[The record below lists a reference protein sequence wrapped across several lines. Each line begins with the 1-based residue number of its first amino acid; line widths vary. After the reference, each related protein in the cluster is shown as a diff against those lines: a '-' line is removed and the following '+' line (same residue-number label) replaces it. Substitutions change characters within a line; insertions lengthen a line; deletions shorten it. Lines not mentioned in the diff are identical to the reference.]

1 MLVYFKYPKLNAGVV
16 SERKDV
22 YMYSMFLD
30 LRIYNEQH
38 NSWIDICV
46 SPTFTMKTVIQITNN
61 LETWI
66 LQTFSHI
73 S

>member
-1 MLVYFKYPKLNAGVV
+1 MLVYFKYPKLKAGVV

-38 NSWIDICV
+38 NSWVDICL
-46 SPTFTMKTVIQITNN
+46 TYIYNKNCNTNK
-61 LETWI
+61 
-66 LQTFSHI
+66 
-73 S
+73 